1 MVAVVFAVRPGCPRR
16 LLRRDHPEVGK
27 AVVRLGGVAIHDGLL
42 AHGRLSAWGRERA
55 PTISS
60 IRLTETT
67 SGSVSGSVIP

>member
-1 MVAVVFAVRPGCPRR
+1 MMACSPTAGYPPG
-16 LLRRDHPEVGK
+16 
-27 AVVRLGGVAIHDGLL
+27 GGNG
-42 AHGRLSAWGRERA
+42 A